1 MITNFKFGI
10 TERGDAGLDL
20 SWQNRLNA
28 VVGAIIIS
36 KSDSIELEN
45 ALLKHSNKC
54 IYHATCTGLGGTL
67 IEPNVPPF
75 RKKLD
80 HIWRLI
86 DQGFPKNQI
95 IIRIDPLMPL
105 SWIETMEKN
114 LGVKDYLLTLKAI
127 LQFAED
133 VGINSIRYSYLDFY
147 DSTIKRLSKLPFK
160 FKSSGLNEDDYI
172 HLEEINK
179 NLIYSACAEFKVPR
193 EHRVGCISREDLQRL
208 GIENKY
214 LFTGN
219 SLQRQYCLCPK
230 QKLELLN
237 KNYQCDH
244 KCLYCYWK
252 DKKGKNEKD

>member
-1 MITNFKFGI
+1 MITDFKFGI

-45 ALLKHSNKC
+45 ALLKHKDKC

-67 IEPNVPPF
+67 IEPNVPSVQN
-75 RKKLD
+75 KLK

-86 DQGFPKNQI
+86 DQGFPRNQI
-95 IIRIDPLMPL
+95 IIRIDPLLPY
-105 SWIETMEKN
+105 SWIETLEK
-114 LGVKDYLLTLKAI
+114 LGIKNYISTLKEI
-127 LQFAED
+127 LQFAEENK
-133 VGINSIRYSYLDFY
+133 IYSIRYSFLDFY

-160 FKSSGLNEDDYI
+160 FYSNGLKSEDYI
-172 HLEEINK
+172 RLEDLNK
-179 NLIYSACAEFKVPR
+179 NLIYSACAEFNVPK
-193 EHRVGCISREDLQRL
+193 EHKIGCISREDLERL

-214 LFTGN
+214 SFIG
-219 SLQRQYCLCPK
+219 SSMQRPGCLCPK

-244 KCLYCYWK
+244 KCIYCYWK
-252 DKKGKNEKD
+252 DRKEKHEKN